1 MMLRRVFAAVFLAG
15 LVTLCVSETYTV
27 EFKPFPCDFMFNTTA
42 VEGEKQ
48 ATMIG
53 TYHGN
58 FLNVTSD
65 KGFDLARPDLGVGP
79 DDTFFFVSAFK
90 EKECSSVF
98 MSKMIENFETMVF
111 EHKEE
116 DTLDGKS
123 CYKYYNETDEVI
135 WADADNNPLAKEIT
149 YDTVLLILTYTKLA
163 APSPREMFVLPKDYS
178 CTDHPDVFN
187 PPTEEAFAAACTDP
201 SPAPSSGSIPHSEP
215 TSSSVPF
222 SQSTSSSST
231 PAPTQS
237 SSSNVL
243 QSSVSSLPHPTSSTS
258 SSVPQSASS
267 TISAAGT
274 HGVSMLAMLC
284 AVVMVVFVL

>member
-1 MMLRRVFAAVFLAG
+1 M
-15 LVTLCVSETYTV
+15 T
-27 EFKPFPCDFMFNTTA
+27 PCCLFWPIPSSPP
-42 VEGEKQ
+42 Q
-48 ATMIG
+48 A
-53 TYHGN
+53 H
-58 FLNVTSD
+58 V
-65 KGFDLARPDLGVGP
+65 
-79 DDTFFFVSAFK
+79 
-90 EKECSSVF
+90 
-98 MSKMIENFETMVF
+98 
-111 EHKEE
+111 
-116 DTLDGKS
+116 
-123 CYKYYNETDEVI
+123 
-135 WADADNNPLAKEIT
+135 
-149 YDTVLLILTYTKLA
+149 
-163 APSPREMFVLPKDYS
+163 MFVLPKDYS

-284 AVVMVVFVL
+284 AVVMVVFVLWGQLSLVLPIHHLNRHHKNTRPRSFLKGFLRFTNMHMSCPMHTMIYYNMCPFLWTQNEQSFDDVKESKPNNKCACSVFVFWEPLFVTLAHHRSSFTIIITKWPHDKLNVHHITFHLLII